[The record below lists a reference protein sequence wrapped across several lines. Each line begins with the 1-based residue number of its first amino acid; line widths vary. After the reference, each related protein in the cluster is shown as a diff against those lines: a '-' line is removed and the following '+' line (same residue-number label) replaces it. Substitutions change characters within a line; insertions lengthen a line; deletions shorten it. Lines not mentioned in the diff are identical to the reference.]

1 MTAPLHLDSLFP
13 SLDAIPEQYR
23 PDAPIE
29 QRDYLVDG
37 QLRYWDGPL
46 APVRSPV
53 FLAEADGERQV
64 ILGSTPLL
72 DADAALAALDAAVR
86 AYDHGQGLWP
96 NLRVAERIQ
105 HVERFLARMRE
116 QREAVVKLLMW
127 EIGKNLKDSEKEFDR
142 TCDYIVDTIEALKEL
157 DRRSSR
163 FELEQGTLGQIRR
176 VPLGVALCMGPYNY
190 PLNET
195 FTTLIPALI
204 MGNTVVFKPAKF
216 GVLLIRP
223 LLEAFRDSFPPGVI
237 NVIYGRGRETVSALM
252 ASGKVDVF
260 AFIGTH
266 SGASDLKKLHPRPHR
281 LRAALGLDAKNPG
294 IVLPQVDLDNAVSEA
309 VTGALSFNGQR
320 CTALKILFVH
330 ESVLRPFLDKFS
342 ARLASLKPGMPWEPG
357 VALTPLPEPG
367 KVDYLEGLL
376 NDALA
381 KGARVVNAGG
391 GEHRQSFFYPA
402 LLSPVSPDMR
412 LYHEEQFGPLVP
424 VVPYRELDEVI
435 DYVLR
440 SDYGQQLSLFGNDP
454 AQIGRLVDA
463 FANQVGRI
471 NVNAQCQ
478 RGPDSYPFNGR
489 KNSAEG
495 TLSVHDALR
504 VFSIRT
510 LRPATPR
517 RTRPWSA
524 RSSATAR
531 RTSSPPTTSS
541 EAPVPLP
548 PGEGPAAT
556 SPTVRQAAAAQQ
568 AAAPAT
574 PPARANPRNQWPARV
589 GTGCATARTPG

>member
-1 MTAPLHLDSLFP
+1 MDRLLDSLFP
-13 SLDAIPEQYR
+13 SAENIPQAWRLE
-23 PDAPIE
+23 APLE
-29 QRDYLVDG
+29 QRDYLVNG
-37 QLRYWDGPL
+37 ELRRWDGPL
-46 APVRSPV
+46 ATVRSPV
-53 FLAEADGERQV
+53 WLKEGNDEHQV
-64 ILGSTPLL
+64 VLGSAPLL
-72 DADAALAALDAAVR
+72 DADTALTALDAAVQ
-86 AYDHGQGLWP
+86 AYDKGRGTWP
-96 NLRVAERIQ
+96 NMRVAERIQ
-105 HVERFLARMRE
+105 HVETFLARMRE
-116 QREAVVKLLMW
+116 QRQAVVKLLMW

-142 TCDYIVDTIEALKEL
+142 TCDYIVDTINALKDL

-176 VPLGVALCMGPYNY
+176 APLGVALCMGPYNY

-252 ASGKVDVF
+252 ASGNVDVF

-266 SGASDLKKLHPRPHR
+266 KAASDLKKLHPRPHR

-294 IVLPQVDLDNAVSEA
+294 IVLPQVDLDNAVEEA

-330 ESVLRPFLDKFS
+330 EDVVDAFLDKFQ
-342 ARLASLKPGMPWEPG
+342 RKLAALKPGMPWEPG

-367 KVDYLEGLL
+367 KVDYLDGLVA
-376 NDALA
+376 DATA
-381 KGARVVNAGG
+381 KGARVLNEGG
-391 GEHRQSFFYPA
+391 GQSRGSFFYPA
-402 LLSPVSPDMR
+402 LLYPVNHEMR
-412 LYHEEQFGPLVP
+412 VYHEEQFGPLVP
-424 VVPYRELDEVI
+424 VVPYRDLQTVI
-435 DYVLR
+435 DYVLD

-454 AQIGRLVDA
+454 ATIGSLVDI

-471 NVNAQCQ
+471 NINAQCQ
-478 RGPDSYPFNGR
+478 RGPDTYPFNGR

-510 LRPATPR
+510 LVATR
-517 RTRPWSA
+517 FQEANKALISEIIRNRQ
-524 RSSATAR
+524 SSFL
-531 RTSSPPTTSS
+531 TTDYIF
-541 EAPVPLP
+541 
-548 PGEGPAAT
+548 
-556 SPTVRQAAAAQQ
+556 
-568 AAAPAT
+568 
-574 PPARANPRNQWPARV
+574 
-589 GTGCATARTPG
+589 

>member
-1 MTAPLHLDSLFP
+1 MDPLFDSLFP
-13 SLDAIPEQYR
+13 TPHDIPEAWR
-23 PDAPIE
+23 LGEPLE
-29 QRDYLVDG
+29 QRDYLVGG
-37 QLRYWDGPL
+37 QLRRWDGPL
-46 APVRSPV
+46 ATVRSPV
-53 FLAEADGERQV
+53 WLRHEDGERQV
-64 ILGSTPLL
+64 VLGSAPLL
-72 DADAALAALDAAVR
+72 DADTALTALDAAVQ
-86 AYDHGQGLWP
+86 AYDKGRGAWP
-96 NLRVAERIQ
+96 TMRVAERIQ
-105 HVERFLARMRE
+105 HVETFLARMRE

-127 EIGKNLKDSEKEFDR
+127 EIGKNLKDAEKEFDR
-142 TCDYIVDTIEALKEL
+142 TCDYIVDTIEALKDL

-176 VPLGVALCMGPYNY
+176 APLGVALCMGPYNY

-266 SGASDLKKLHPRPHR
+266 KAASDLKKLHPRPHR

-294 IVLPQVDLDNAVSEA
+294 IVLPQVDLDNAVEEA
-309 VTGALSFNGQR
+309 LTGALSFNGQR

-330 ESVLRPFLDKFS
+330 EEVVEAFLEKFQ
-342 ARLASLKPGMPWEPG
+342 RKLAALKPGMPWTPG

-367 KVDYLEGLL
+367 KLEYLDGLVA
-376 NDALA
+376 DATA
-381 KGARVVNAGG
+381 KGARVLNESGG
-391 GEHRQSFFYPA
+391 RSCGSFFYPA
-402 LLSPVSPDMR
+402 LLYPVSPDMR
-412 LYHEEQFGPLVP
+412 VYHEEQFGPVVP
-424 VVPYRELDEVI
+424 VVPYRDLQTVI
-435 DYVLR
+435 DYVLD

-454 AQIGRLVDA
+454 ATIGALVDT

-471 NVNAQCQ
+471 NLNTQCQ
-478 RGPDSYPFNGR
+478 RGPDTYPFNGR

-510 LRPATPR
+510 LVASKFQEANKTLISEIIRNR
-517 RTRPWSA
+517 Q
-524 RSSATAR
+524 SSFL
-531 RTSSPPTTSS
+531 TTDYIF
-541 EAPVPLP
+541 
-548 PGEGPAAT
+548 
-556 SPTVRQAAAAQQ
+556 
-568 AAAPAT
+568 
-574 PPARANPRNQWPARV
+574 
-589 GTGCATARTPG
+589 

>member
-1 MTAPLHLDSLFP
+1 MTHNNKLEALFP
-13 SLDAIPEQYR
+13 TADQIPERYR
-23 PDAPIE
+23 PGAPIE
-29 QRDYLVDG
+29 QREYLVNG
-37 QLRYWDGPL
+37 ELIRWDGPL
-46 APVRSPV
+46 AAVRSPI
-53 FLAEADGERQV
+53 FLATEKGDEQV
-64 ILGSTPLL
+64 VLGSTPLL
-72 DADAALAALDAAVR
+72 DADAALAALEAAVD

-96 NLRVAERIQ
+96 TMRVAERIQ
-105 HVERFLARMRE
+105 HVEKFLARMRE
-116 QREAVVKLLMW
+116 QRDAVVKLLMW

-223 LLEAFRDSFPPGVI
+223 LLEAFRDSFPAGVI
-237 NVIYGRGRETVSALM
+237 NIIYGRGRETVSAIM

-266 SGASDLKKLHPRPHR
+266 SGAADLKRLHPRPHR

-294 IVLPQVDLDNAVSEA
+294 IVLPKVDLDNAVSEA
-309 VTGALSFNGQR
+309 ITGALSFNGQR

-330 ESVLRPFLDKFS
+330 EDVLEPFLDKFC
-342 ARLASLKPGMPWEPG
+342 AKLAALKPGMPWEDG

-367 KVDYLEGLL
+367 KVDYLNTLL
-376 NDALA
+376 ADAVT
-381 KGARVVNAGG
+381 KGAKVVNPGG
-391 GEHRQSFFYPA
+391 GSHRQSFFYPA
-402 LLSPVSPDMR
+402 VLSPVSPAMR
-412 LYHEEQFGPLVP
+412 LYNEEQFGPLIP
-424 VVPYRELDEVI
+424 VVPYRELEEVI
-435 DYVLR
+435 DYVLH
-440 SDYGQQLSLFGNDP
+440 SDYGQQLSLFGNDS
-454 AQIGRLVDA
+454 AQVGRLVDA

-471 NVNAQCQ
+471 NINAQCQ
-478 RGPDSYPFNGR
+478 RGPDTFPFNGR

-510 LRPATPR
+510 LVATKFQADNKELVSEVIR
-517 RTRPWSA
+517 NRESNFL
-524 RSSATAR
+524 
-531 RTSSPPTTSS
+531 TTDYIF
-541 EAPVPLP
+541 
-548 PGEGPAAT
+548 
-556 SPTVRQAAAAQQ
+556 
-568 AAAPAT
+568 
-574 PPARANPRNQWPARV
+574 
-589 GTGCATARTPG
+589 

>member
-1 MTAPLHLDSLFP
+1 MEHLLDSLFP
-13 SLDAIPEQYR
+13 TAEDIPENWR
-23 PDAPIE
+23 LEAPLE
-29 QRDYLVDG
+29 QRDYLVNG
-37 QLRYWDGPL
+37 ELRRWDGPL
-46 APVRSPV
+46 ATVRSPV
-53 FLAEADGERQV
+53 WLKEADGERQV
-64 ILGSTPLL
+64 VLGSAPLL
-72 DADAALAALDAAVR
+72 DADTALTALDAAVN
-86 AYDHGQGLWP
+86 AYDKGRGAWP
-96 NLRVAERIQ
+96 NMRVAERIQ
-105 HVERFLARMRE
+105 HVETFLARMRE
-116 QREAVVKLLMW
+116 QRTAVVKLLMW

-142 TCDYIVDTIEALKEL
+142 TCDYIVDTINALKDL

-176 VPLGVALCMGPYNY
+176 APLGVALCMGPYNY

-266 SGASDLKKLHPRPHR
+266 KAASDLKKLHPRPHR

-294 IVLPQVDLDNAVSEA
+294 IVLPQVDLDNAVEEA

-330 ESVLRPFLDKFS
+330 EDVVEPFLDKFQ
-342 ARLASLKPGMPWEPG
+342 RKLAALKPGMPWEPG

-367 KVDYLEGLL
+367 KVDYLDQLVA
-376 NDALA
+376 DAKA
-381 KGARVVNAGG
+381 KGAQVLNDGG
-391 GEHRQSFFYPA
+391 GQSRGSFFYPA
-402 LLSPVSPDMR
+402 LLYPVNRDMR
-412 LYHEEQFGPLVP
+412 VYHEEQFGPLVP
-424 VVPYRELDEVI
+424 VVPYRDLQTVI
-435 DYVLR
+435 DYVLD

-454 AQIGRLVDA
+454 ATVGHLVDI

-471 NVNAQCQ
+471 NLNAQCQ
-478 RGPDSYPFNGR
+478 RGPDTYPFNGR

-510 LRPATPR
+510 LVATR
-517 RTRPWSA
+517 FQEANKALISEIIRNRQ
-524 RSSATAR
+524 SSFL
-531 RTSSPPTTSS
+531 TTDYIF
-541 EAPVPLP
+541 
-548 PGEGPAAT
+548 
-556 SPTVRQAAAAQQ
+556 
-568 AAAPAT
+568 
-574 PPARANPRNQWPARV
+574 
-589 GTGCATARTPG
+589 

>member
-1 MTAPLHLDSLFP
+1 MDHLLDSLFP
-13 SLDAIPEQYR
+13 AAGDVPTPWQLGEPL
-23 PDAPIE
+23 E
-29 QRDYLVDG
+29 QRDYLVNG
-37 QLRYWDGPL
+37 ELRRWDGPL
-46 APVRSPV
+46 ATVRSPV
-53 FLAEADGERQV
+53 WLKEGDGERQV
-64 ILGSTPLL
+64 ILGSAPLL
-72 DADAALAALDAAVR
+72 DADTALTALDAAVQ
-86 AYDHGQGLWP
+86 AYDKGRGAWP
-96 NLRVAERIQ
+96 NMRVAERIQ
-105 HVERFLARMRE
+105 HVETFLARMRE
-116 QREAVVKLLMW
+116 QRQAVVKLLMW

-142 TCDYIVDTIEALKEL
+142 TCDYIVDTINALKDL

-176 VPLGVALCMGPYNY
+176 APLGVALCMGPYNY

-266 SGASDLKKLHPRPHR
+266 KAASDLKKLHPRPHR

-294 IVLPQVDLDNAVSEA
+294 IVLPQVDLNNAVEEA

-330 ESVLRPFLDKFS
+330 EDVVEPFLDKFQ
-342 ARLASLKPGMPWEPG
+342 RKLAALKPGMPWEPD
-357 VALTPLPEPG
+357 VALTPLPEQG
-367 KVDYLEGLL
+367 KVDYL
-376 NDALA
+376 DALVADATA
-381 KGARVVNAGG
+381 KGARVVNEGG
-391 GEHRQSFFYPA
+391 GNSRGSFFYPA
-402 LLSPVSPDMR
+402 LLYPVTGDMR
-412 LYHEEQFGPLVP
+412 VYHEEQFGPVVP
-424 VVPYRELDEVI
+424 VVPYRDLQTVI
-435 DYVLR
+435 DYVLD
-440 SDYGQQLSLFGNDP
+440 SDFGQQLSLFGNDP
-454 AQIGRLVDA
+454 KTIGSLVDI

-471 NVNAQCQ
+471 NLNAQCQ
-478 RGPDSYPFNGR
+478 RGPDTYPFNGR

-510 LRPATPR
+510 LVATR
-517 RTRPWSA
+517 FQEANKELISEIIRNRQSTFL
-524 RSSATAR
+524 
-531 RTSSPPTTSS
+531 TTDYIF
-541 EAPVPLP
+541 
-548 PGEGPAAT
+548 
-556 SPTVRQAAAAQQ
+556 
-568 AAAPAT
+568 
-574 PPARANPRNQWPARV
+574 
-589 GTGCATARTPG
+589 

>member
-1 MTAPLHLDSLFP
+1 MDHLLDSLFP
-13 SLDAIPEQYR
+13 AAGDVPTPWQLGEPL
-23 PDAPIE
+23 E
-29 QRDYLVDG
+29 QRDYLVNG
-37 QLRYWDGPL
+37 ELRRWDGPL
-46 APVRSPV
+46 ATVRSPV
-53 FLAEADGERQV
+53 WLKEGDGERQV
-64 ILGSTPLL
+64 ILGSAPLL
-72 DADAALAALDAAVR
+72 DADTALTALDAAVQ
-86 AYDHGQGLWP
+86 AYDKGRGTWP
-96 NLRVAERIQ
+96 NMRVAERIQ
-105 HVERFLARMRE
+105 HVETFLARMRE
-116 QREAVVKLLMW
+116 QRQAVVKLLMW

-142 TCDYIVDTIEALKEL
+142 TCDYIVDTINALKDL

-176 VPLGVALCMGPYNY
+176 APLGVALCMGPYNY

-266 SGASDLKKLHPRPHR
+266 KAASDLKKLHPRPHR

-294 IVLPQVDLDNAVSEA
+294 IVLPQVDLDNAVEEA

-330 ESVLRPFLDKFS
+330 EDVVEPFLDKFQ
-342 ARLASLKPGMPWEPG
+342 RKLAALKPGMPWEPD
-357 VALTPLPEPG
+357 VALTPLPEQG
-367 KVDYLEGLL
+367 KVDYL
-376 NDALA
+376 DALVADATA
-381 KGARVVNAGG
+381 KGARVVNEGG
-391 GEHRQSFFYPA
+391 GNSRGSFFYPA
-402 LLSPVSPDMR
+402 LLYPVTGDMR
-412 LYHEEQFGPLVP
+412 VYHEEQFGPLVP
-424 VVPYRELDEVI
+424 VVPYRDLQTVI
-435 DYVLR
+435 DYVLD
-440 SDYGQQLSLFGNDP
+440 SDFGQQLSLFGNDP
-454 AQIGRLVDA
+454 KTIGSLVDI

-471 NVNAQCQ
+471 NLNAQCQ
-478 RGPDSYPFNGR
+478 RGPDTYPFNGR

-510 LRPATPR
+510 LVATR
-517 RTRPWSA
+517 FQEANKELISEIIRNRQSTFL
-524 RSSATAR
+524 
-531 RTSSPPTTSS
+531 TTDYIF
-541 EAPVPLP
+541 
-548 PGEGPAAT
+548 
-556 SPTVRQAAAAQQ
+556 
-568 AAAPAT
+568 
-574 PPARANPRNQWPARV
+574 
-589 GTGCATARTPG
+589 

>member
-1 MTAPLHLDSLFP
+1 MDRLLDSLFP
-13 SLDAIPEQYR
+13 SAENIPETWR
-23 PDAPIE
+23 LGAPLE
-29 QRDYLVDG
+29 QRDYLVNG
-37 QLRYWDGPL
+37 ELRRWDGPL
-46 APVRSPV
+46 ATVRSPV
-53 FLAEADGERQV
+53 WLKEGADERQV
-64 ILGSTPLL
+64 VLGSAPLL
-72 DADAALAALDAAVR
+72 DADTALAALDAAVQ
-86 AYDHGQGLWP
+86 AYDKGRGAWP
-96 NLRVAERIQ
+96 NMRVAERIQ
-105 HVERFLARMRE
+105 HVETFLARMRE
-116 QREAVVKLLMW
+116 QRQAVVKLLMW

-142 TCDYIVDTIEALKEL
+142 TCDYIVDTINALKDL

-176 VPLGVALCMGPYNY
+176 APLGVALCMGPYNY

-252 ASGKVDVF
+252 ASGNVDVF

-266 SGASDLKKLHPRPHR
+266 KAASDLKKLHPRPHR

-294 IVLPQVDLDNAVSEA
+294 IVLPQVDLDNAVEEA

-330 ESVLRPFLDKFS
+330 EDVVDAFLDKFQ
-342 ARLASLKPGMPWEPG
+342 RKLAALKPGMPWEPG

-367 KVDYLEGLL
+367 KVDYLDGLVA
-376 NDALA
+376 DATA
-381 KGARVVNAGG
+381 KGARVLNEGG
-391 GEHRQSFFYPA
+391 GQSRGSFFYPA
-402 LLSPVSPDMR
+402 LLYPVNHEMR
-412 LYHEEQFGPLVP
+412 VYHEEQFGPLVP
-424 VVPYRELDEVI
+424 VVPYRDLQTVI
-435 DYVLR
+435 DYVLD

-454 AQIGRLVDA
+454 ATIGSLVDI

-471 NVNAQCQ
+471 NINAQCQ
-478 RGPDSYPFNGR
+478 RGPDTYPFNGR

-510 LRPATPR
+510 LVATR
-517 RTRPWSA
+517 FQEANKALISEIIRNRQ
-524 RSSATAR
+524 SSFL
-531 RTSSPPTTSS
+531 TTDYIF
-541 EAPVPLP
+541 
-548 PGEGPAAT
+548 
-556 SPTVRQAAAAQQ
+556 
-568 AAAPAT
+568 
-574 PPARANPRNQWPARV
+574 
-589 GTGCATARTPG
+589 

>member
-1 MTAPLHLDSLFP
+1 
-13 SLDAIPEQYR
+13 
-23 PDAPIE
+23 
-29 QRDYLVDG
+29 
-37 QLRYWDGPL
+37 
-46 APVRSPV
+46 
-53 FLAEADGERQV
+53 
-64 ILGSTPLL
+64 
-72 DADAALAALDAAVR
+72 
-86 AYDHGQGLWP
+86 
-96 NLRVAERIQ
+96 
-105 HVERFLARMRE
+105 
-116 QREAVVKLLMW
+116 
-127 EIGKNLKDSEKEFDR
+127 
-142 TCDYIVDTIEALKEL
+142 
-157 DRRSSR
+157 
-163 FELEQGTLGQIRR
+163 
-176 VPLGVALCMGPYNY
+176 GVALCMGPYNY

-294 IVLPQVDLDNAVSEA
+294 IVLPQVDLDNAVNEA

-330 ESVLRPFLDKFS
+330 ESVLQPFLDKFS

-510 LRPATPR
+510 LVATR
-517 RTRPWSA
+517 DTEANKTLVSEIIRNRASNFL
-524 RSSATAR
+524 
-531 RTSSPPTTSS
+531 TTDYIF
-541 EAPVPLP
+541 
-548 PGEGPAAT
+548 
-556 SPTVRQAAAAQQ
+556 
-568 AAAPAT
+568 
-574 PPARANPRNQWPARV
+574 
-589 GTGCATARTPG
+589 

>member
-1 MTAPLHLDSLFP
+1 MDRLLDSLFP
-13 SLDAIPEQYR
+13 NAESIPQIWRLE
-23 PDAPIE
+23 APLE
-29 QRDYLVDG
+29 QRDYLVNG
-37 QLRYWDGPL
+37 ELRRWDGPL
-46 APVRSPV
+46 ATVRSPV
-53 FLAEADGERQV
+53 WLKEGGEERQV
-64 ILGSTPLL
+64 VLGSAPLL
-72 DADAALAALDAAVR
+72 DADTALTALDAAVQ
-86 AYDHGQGLWP
+86 AYDKGRGAWP
-96 NLRVAERIQ
+96 NMRVAERIQ
-105 HVERFLARMRE
+105 HVETFLARMRE
-116 QREAVVKLLMW
+116 QRQAVVKLLMW

-142 TCDYIVDTIEALKEL
+142 TCDYIVDTINALKDL

-176 VPLGVALCMGPYNY
+176 APLGVALCMGPYNY

-252 ASGKVDVF
+252 ASGNVDVF

-266 SGASDLKKLHPRPHR
+266 KAASDLKKLHPRPHR

-294 IVLPQVDLDNAVSEA
+294 IVLPQVDLDNAVEEA

-330 ESVLRPFLDKFS
+330 EDVVDAFLDKFQ
-342 ARLASLKPGMPWEPG
+342 RKLAALKPGMPWEPG

-367 KVDYLEGLL
+367 KVDYL
-376 NDALA
+376 DALVADATA
-381 KGARVVNAGG
+381 KGARVLNEGG
-391 GEHRQSFFYPA
+391 GQSRGSFFYPA
-402 LLSPVSPDMR
+402 LLYPVSQAMR
-412 LYHEEQFGPLVP
+412 VYHEEQFGPLVP
-424 VVPYRELDEVI
+424 VVPYRDLQTVI
-435 DYVLR
+435 DYVLD

-454 AQIGRLVDA
+454 ATIGSLVDT

-471 NVNAQCQ
+471 NINAQCQ
-478 RGPDSYPFNGR
+478 RGPDTYPFNGR

-510 LRPATPR
+510 LVATR
-517 RTRPWSA
+517 FQEANKELISEIIRNRQ
-524 RSSATAR
+524 SSFL
-531 RTSSPPTTSS
+531 TTDYIF
-541 EAPVPLP
+541 
-548 PGEGPAAT
+548 
-556 SPTVRQAAAAQQ
+556 
-568 AAAPAT
+568 
-574 PPARANPRNQWPARV
+574 
-589 GTGCATARTPG
+589 

>member
-1 MTAPLHLDSLFP
+1 MERLLDSLFP
-13 SLDAIPEQYR
+13 TPDDIPAQWRLGE
-23 PDAPIE
+23 PLE
-29 QRDYLVDG
+29 QRDYLVAG
-37 QLRYWDGPL
+37 ELRHWDGPL
-46 APVRSPV
+46 ATVRSPV
-53 FLAEADGERQV
+53 WLKHDDGERQV
-64 ILGSTPLL
+64 ILGSAPLL
-72 DADAALAALDAAVR
+72 DADTALTALDAAVQ
-86 AYDHGQGLWP
+86 AYDKGRGAWP
-96 NLRVAERIQ
+96 TMRVAERIQ
-105 HVERFLARMRE
+105 HVETFLARMRE
-116 QREAVVKLLMW
+116 QRTAVVTLLMW

-142 TCDYIVDTIEALKEL
+142 TCDYIVDTINALKDL

-176 VPLGVALCMGPYNY
+176 APLGVALCMGPYNY

-223 LLEAFRDSFPPGVI
+223 LLEAFRDSFPAGVI

-252 ASGKVDVF
+252 ASGKIDVF

-266 SGASDLKKLHPRPHR
+266 KAAADLKKLHPRPHR

-294 IVLPQVDLDNAVSEA
+294 IVLPQVDLDNAVDEA

-330 ESVLRPFLDKFS
+330 EDVVEPFLDKFQ
-342 ARLASLKPGMPWEPG
+342 RKLAALKPGMPWEPG

-367 KVDYLEGLL
+367 KLDYLDGLVA
-376 NDALA
+376 DATG
-381 KGARVVNAGG
+381 KGARVLNEGG
-391 GEHRQSFFYPA
+391 GLSRGSFFYPA
-402 LLSPVSPDMR
+402 LLYPVSQDMR
-412 LYHEEQFGPLVP
+412 VYHEEQFGPLVP
-424 VVPYRELDEVI
+424 VVPYRDLQTVI
-435 DYVLR
+435 DYVLD

-454 AQIGRLVDA
+454 ATIGALVDT

-471 NVNAQCQ
+471 NINAQCQ
-478 RGPDSYPFNGR
+478 RGPDTYPFNGR

-510 LRPATPR
+510 LVATKFQEANKELISEIIR
-517 RTRPWSA
+517 NRQ
-524 RSSATAR
+524 SSFL
-531 RTSSPPTTSS
+531 TTDYIF
-541 EAPVPLP
+541 
-548 PGEGPAAT
+548 
-556 SPTVRQAAAAQQ
+556 
-568 AAAPAT
+568 
-574 PPARANPRNQWPARV
+574 
-589 GTGCATARTPG
+589 

>member
-1 MTAPLHLDSLFP
+1 MDRLLDSLFP
-13 SLDAIPEQYR
+13 TADSIPETWR
-23 PDAPIE
+23 LGGPLE
-29 QRDYLVDG
+29 QREYLVNG
-37 QLRYWDGPL
+37 QLRRWEGPL
-46 APVRSPV
+46 ATVRSPV
-53 FLAEADGERQV
+53 WLKQGDEEQQV
-64 ILGSTPLL
+64 ILGSAPLL
-72 DADAALAALDAAVR
+72 DADTALTALDAAVQ
-86 AYDHGQGLWP
+86 AYDKGRGAWP
-96 NLRVAERIQ
+96 NMRVAERIQ
-105 HVERFLARMRE
+105 HVETFLARMRE
-116 QREAVVKLLMW
+116 QRQAVVKLLMW

-142 TCDYIVDTIEALKEL
+142 TCDYIVDTINALKDL

-176 VPLGVALCMGPYNY
+176 APLGVALCMGPYNY

-266 SGASDLKKLHPRPHR
+266 KAASDLKKLHPRPHR

-294 IVLPQVDLDNAVSEA
+294 IVLPQVDLDNAVEEA

-330 ESVLRPFLDKFS
+330 EDVVEAFLDKFQ
-342 ARLASLKPGMPWEPG
+342 RKLAALKPGMPWEPG

-367 KVDYLEGLL
+367 KIDYLDGLVA
-376 NDALA
+376 DARA
-381 KGARVVNAGG
+381 KGAQVLNEGG
-391 GEHRQSFFYPA
+391 GHSRGSFFFPA
-402 LLSPVSPDMR
+402 LLYPVNLSMR
-412 LYHEEQFGPLVP
+412 VYHEEQFGPLVP
-424 VVPYRELDEVI
+424 VVPYRDLQTVI
-435 DYVLR
+435 DYVLD

-454 AQIGRLVDA
+454 QTIGSLVDI

-471 NVNAQCQ
+471 NINAQCQ
-478 RGPDSYPFNGR
+478 RGPDTYPFNGR

-495 TLSVHDALR
+495 TLSVDDALR

-510 LRPATPR
+510 LVATR
-517 RTRPWSA
+517 FQDANKELISDIIRNRQ
-524 RSSATAR
+524 SSFL
-531 RTSSPPTTSS
+531 TTDYIF
-541 EAPVPLP
+541 
-548 PGEGPAAT
+548 
-556 SPTVRQAAAAQQ
+556 
-568 AAAPAT
+568 
-574 PPARANPRNQWPARV
+574 
-589 GTGCATARTPG
+589 

>member
-1 MTAPLHLDSLFP
+1 MDRLLDSLFP
-13 SLDAIPEQYR
+13 NAESIPQIWRLE
-23 PDAPIE
+23 APLE
-29 QRDYLVDG
+29 QRDYLVNG
-37 QLRYWDGPL
+37 ELRRWDGPL
-46 APVRSPV
+46 ATVRSPV
-53 FLAEADGERQV
+53 WLKEGGEERQV
-64 ILGSTPLL
+64 VLGSAPLL
-72 DADAALAALDAAVR
+72 DADTALTALDAAVQ
-86 AYDHGQGLWP
+86 AYDKGRGAWP
-96 NLRVAERIQ
+96 NMRVAERIQ
-105 HVERFLARMRE
+105 HVENFLARMRE
-116 QREAVVKLLMW
+116 QRQAVVKLLMW

-142 TCDYIVDTIEALKEL
+142 TCDYIVDTINALKDL

-176 VPLGVALCMGPYNY
+176 APLGVALCMGPYNY

-252 ASGKVDVF
+252 ASGNVDVF

-266 SGASDLKKLHPRPHR
+266 KAASDLKKLHPRPHR

-294 IVLPQVDLDNAVSEA
+294 IVLPQVDLDNAVEEA

-330 ESVLRPFLDKFS
+330 EDVVDAFLDKFQ
-342 ARLASLKPGMPWEPG
+342 RKLAALKPGMPWEPG

-367 KVDYLEGLL
+367 KVDYLDGLVA
-376 NDALA
+376 DATA
-381 KGARVVNAGG
+381 KGARVLNEGG
-391 GEHRQSFFYPA
+391 GQSRGSFFYPA
-402 LLSPVSPDMR
+402 LLYPVSQAMR
-412 LYHEEQFGPLVP
+412 VYHEEQFGPLVP
-424 VVPYRELDEVI
+424 VVPYRDLQTVI
-435 DYVLR
+435 DYVLD

-454 AQIGRLVDA
+454 ATIGSLVDT

-471 NVNAQCQ
+471 NINAQCQ
-478 RGPDSYPFNGR
+478 RGPDTYPFNGR

-510 LRPATPR
+510 LVATR
-517 RTRPWSA
+517 FQEANKELISEIIRNRQ
-524 RSSATAR
+524 SSFL
-531 RTSSPPTTSS
+531 TTDYIF
-541 EAPVPLP
+541 
-548 PGEGPAAT
+548 
-556 SPTVRQAAAAQQ
+556 
-568 AAAPAT
+568 
-574 PPARANPRNQWPARV
+574 
-589 GTGCATARTPG
+589 